1 VFSFTRKEF
10 ELNDNQK
17 YGVDSPEYAN
27 AYQTYVLRGHKYLSD
42 AELRV
47 LNIGTGGSL
56 LSPTGWAKSLEHQ
69 ITEDTILSRVQ
80 KVESATN
87 FVAQIYQNDITVQT
101 GVAEQSVGTLQS
113 PSFKRPYQGITG
125 TTEYTFSLNKITVGV
140 RVSNELLSDT
150 NAAASVETWLQ
161 TEIIGSLIGKV
172 NNQILIGNGSTAC
185 QGAWGTAIT
194 NSRTASTGVATTN
207 TMKDVLSAAWGST
220 NSTLEPIAY
229 ESWKNC
235 LAVINSRTLG
245 SWDSTA
251 FPLLFPTFAGSM
263 SKGTTV
269 EGLPLVYARLAATT
283 PASGDTIAM
292 FFDPTKYLLVTNP
305 GSFQVTRYGEVYAD
319 SNETLILGTVR
330 ADGCLLNTSGVL
342 NVTRS

>member
-1 VFSFTRKEF
+1 
-10 ELNDNQK
+10 
-17 YGVDSPEYAN
+17 
-27 AYQTYVLRGHKYLSD
+27 
-42 AELRV
+42 
-47 LNIGTGGSL
+47 
-56 LSPTGWAKSLEHQ
+56 
-69 ITEDTILSRVQ
+69 
-80 KVESATN
+80 
-87 FVAQIYQNDITVQT
+87 
-101 GVAEQSVGTLQS
+101 
-113 PSFKRPYQGITG
+113 
-125 TTEYTFSLNKITVGV
+125 V

-161 TEIIGSLIGKV
+161 TEIIASLIGKV

-185 QGAWGTAIT
+185 QGAWGTAKT

>member
-1 VFSFTRKEF
+1 M
-10 ELNDNQK
+10 NDNQK

-47 LNIGTGGSL
+47 LNVTTGGTVIA
-56 LSPTGWAKSLEHQ
+56 PTMWATSLEHA
-69 ITEDTILSRVQ
+69 ITEDTILSRVRR
-80 KVESATN
+80 VESSTN
-87 FVAQIYQNDITVQT
+87 FVANIFQNDLTVTT
-101 GVAEQSVGTLQS
+101 GVAEAPTPTFIS
-113 PSFKRPYQGITG
+113 PTFIKPYQGTTG
-125 TTEYTFSLNKITVGV
+125 TTQYTFSLNKITSAIK
-140 RVSNELLSDT
+140 VSNELLADT
-150 NAAASVETWLQ
+150 NAAASVEKFLQ
-161 TEIIGSLIGKV
+161 EEIMSALIGKV
-172 NNQILIGNGSTAC
+172 NNQILIGGGATEC
-185 QGAWGTAIT
+185 QGAWGTAKT

-229 ESWKNC
+229 ESWVNC

-269 EGLPLVYARLAATT
+269 EGLPLVYERLAATT
-283 PASGDTIAM
+283 PASGDTLVM
-292 FFDPTKYLLVTNP
+292 FFDPTKYLLATSP
-305 GSFQVTRYGEVYAD
+305 SSFQVARYAEPFAAT
-319 SNETLILGTVR
+319 NETLIMGTVR
-330 ADGCLLNTSGVL
+330 ADGCLLNNAGVL